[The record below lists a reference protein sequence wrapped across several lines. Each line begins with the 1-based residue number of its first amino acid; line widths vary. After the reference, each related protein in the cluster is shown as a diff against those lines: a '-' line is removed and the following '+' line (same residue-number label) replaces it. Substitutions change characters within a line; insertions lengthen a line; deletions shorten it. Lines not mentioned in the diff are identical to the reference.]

1 MRLRFVSV
9 LLWGIQRVD
18 AGFLSQGDVVT
29 EHGIIDVDVEGA
41 RPCRVA
47 EDGPEL
53 VLVVGLCHE
62 NMSATQPAADRPRE
76 VHALTAAPLPYE
88 HAFTSC

>member
-18 AGFLSQGDVVT
+18 TGFLSQGNVVA
-29 EHGIIDVDVEGA
+29 EHGVIDVDVEGA

-76 VHALTAAPLPYE
+76 VHDLAAAPLPYE